1 MSYTICRIGLEG
13 TNQTKANEAN
23 EVQTTKQTHQTRHTT
38 WKHANPYTLSP
49 FGIETPKRQR
59 GHLHT
64 RGGSGREVVP
74 LLLVLLVRL
83 SGGDGLL
90 DVFL

>member
-1 MSYTICRIGLEG
+1 MSYTICRISLEG
-13 TNQTKANEAN
+13 TNQTKANE
-23 EVQTTKQTHQTRHTT
+23 VQTTKQTNTPSTT
-38 WKHANPYTLSP
+38 QHKSLHANPYTLSP

-64 RGGSGREVVP
+64 QGGSGREVVP

-83 SGGDGLL
+83 SGGDSLL
-90 DVFL
+90 EVIL

>member
-1 MSYTICRIGLEG
+1 MKKSNPKQLKQGSNEEAANTPN
-13 TNQTKANEAN
+13 TNND
-23 EVQTTKQTHQTRHTT
+23 TRL
-38 WKHANPYTLSP
+38 ANPYTLSP

-83 SGGDGLL
+83 SGEDSLL
-90 DVFL
+90 EVIL

>member
-1 MSYTICRIGLEG
+1 MSYTIWRIGLEG

-23 EVQTTKQTHQTRHTT
+23 EVQTTKQTNTPSTT
-38 WKHANPYTLSP
+38 QRKSLHSLP

-83 SGGDGLL
+83 SGGDSLL
-90 DVFL
+90 EVIL